1 MPTKHTWLRKTLKE
15 IARTLNNMADA
26 TTPYNLQDWLL
37 RTPVVPVRRRDTYIE
52 LPAFAYTGLEWKGA
66 SEVISQFNF
75 SASRKFTLS
84 NLPTK
89 PTDVNYGLCIRY
101 RIGDTIHR
109 FKLWDDDAFKLTGDV
124 PVYSNQIIRANFVL
138 EVWSY
143 EDETVATNVAA
154 IQMITSVRILPTDV
168 SQLGVSAALAVGAE
182 FRELGNTNTT
192 ATEPTT
198 TSRMGWYRPDDYGI
212 IDNGPTATPGA
223 LTNAD
228 TSGNM
233 TDLADT
239 GIGVD
244 IYAGTNALN
253 GHAWLRFNGATAYMD
268 ASYAGGVQGL
278 GRTFVGVMRIYA
290 AGVDAGGWIVAD
302 FDGFNADKFIHL
314 TDTTAITSK
323 QDGTNYTP
331 TALTLVD
338 DEWVIFYLTVDRSG
352 NAVALHIEG
361 AGTNEV
367 TSGNVLGLA
376 TAMILGNDPNS
387 VGAFAGKFDLAE
399 LLVFNAVLSEAD
411 LTTNIQYL
419 SEKFFDG
426 FSLPLTFN
434 TGVAWLDNAD

>member
-1 MPTKHTWLRKTLKE
+1 MPTKHPWLRKTLKE

-75 SASRKFTLS
+75 SASRKFTLG

-182 FRELGNTNTT
+182 FRELGNT
-192 ATEPTT
+192 AVPVAALPTT
-198 TSRMGWYRPDDYGI
+198 NLVAHYDPTSVTLISSKVSNWANLVAGWPALTQSNAAYRPLSGPDGLVDAALDSIQFNGLNTYLSTAV
-212 IDNGPTATPGA
+212 IDVNGPFTVYMYCATLTDLFPRTLIEFGGASLVGILNYESSGAIRFSRGGVPNVEASFPAEVAQEPGNCKIVKMILEA
-223 LTNAD
+223 SQLSLQVENNALQTVAVSGSLANLQYVVVGNDNLGSGGYSSYSLYELIVYNTEAVSAEDDLAVKNYLANKYLTNP
-228 TSGNM
+228 
-233 TDLADT
+233 
-239 GIGVD
+239 
-244 IYAGTNALN
+244 
-253 GHAWLRFNGATAYMD
+253 
-268 ASYAGGVQGL
+268 
-278 GRTFVGVMRIYA
+278 FV
-290 AGVDAGGWIVAD
+290 
-302 FDGFNADKFIHL
+302 
-314 TDTTAITSK
+314 
-323 QDGTNYTP
+323 
-331 TALTLVD
+331 
-338 DEWVIFYLTVDRSG
+338 
-352 NAVALHIEG
+352 
-361 AGTNEV
+361 
-367 TSGNVLGLA
+367 
-376 TAMILGNDPNS
+376 
-387 VGAFAGKFDLAE
+387 
-399 LLVFNAVLSEAD
+399 
-411 LTTNIQYL
+411 
-419 SEKFFDG
+419 
-426 FSLPLTFN
+426 LPLTFN